1 MKKNEQ
7 PDLTH
12 ELRDPEVPVVRGS
25 CADSGDTICH
35 GAQNTPAQ
43 PHN

>member
-7 PDLTH
+7 PDAAH
-12 ELRDPEVPVVRGS
+12 ELRDPELPVVRGAASDS
-25 CADSGDTICH
+25 CDTMRA
-35 GAQNTPAQ
+35 GVRNAPAQ